1 MVHMIFAEM
10 NLFSCGRVNRSKAK
24 QLNSNRKQIIL
35 TKLICNQPS
44 SVCVYTVKLP
54 VKTDEGSKDTH
65 FYRFI
70 IPMKLRGKNSNSVKQ
85 FVCTNAVYC
94 FGIKS

>member
-1 MVHMIFAEM
+1 MHGSYDFCG
-10 NLFSCGRVNRSKAK
+10 NDSFSCGRVNRSKAK

-44 SVCVYTVKLP
+44 SVRVYTVKLP

-70 IPMKLRGKNSNSVKQ
+70 IPMKSNKELMQILR
-85 FVCTNAVYC
+85 FY
-94 FGIKS
+94 